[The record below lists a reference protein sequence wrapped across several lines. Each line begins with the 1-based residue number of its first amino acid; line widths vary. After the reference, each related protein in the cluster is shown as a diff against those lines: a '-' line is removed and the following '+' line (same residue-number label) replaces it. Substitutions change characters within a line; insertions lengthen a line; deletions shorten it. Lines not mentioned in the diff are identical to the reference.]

1 MFNISW
7 FLHNHCGLY
16 KLTNSIE
23 AKLLKTRQ
31 YQIDGF
37 GKNFS
42 TMITIGVMEEIK
54 QIIFTF
60 EESRTKLFT
69 NLMQKAMNLDNKC
82 KDLWH
87 IINLYLYFSQK
98 SIEIVAYSAFVDPWD
113 RNIVLLRLWGKEGAL
128 LREESDKVTFFFFC
142 SSLQE
147 EENEGRRRNN
157 DFDLNF
163 CFTIEIRNGDSESC
177 FGVLLCEKG
186 NSGKKIILFI
196 FCF

>member
-113 RNIVLLRLWGKEGAL
+113 RNAF
-128 LREESDKVTFFFFC
+128 EEKKVHFLEKKVTKLLFFFFFFALP
-142 SSLQE
+142 SMKKKTRDE
-147 EENEGRRRNN
+147 EEIM
-157 DFDLNF
+157 
-163 CFTIEIRNGDSESC
+163 TST
-177 FGVLLCEKG
+177 
-186 NSGKKIILFI
+186 
-196 FCF
+196 